1 MISESEIYHRTAARP
16 LSSISIIVDRLKSA
30 RLQDTVDVFTKPE
43 SEPEILNVSRRT
55 KAVNFTSDT
64 SESYWPDMVGC
75 PVSTCVADFKAQP
88 EESLQRSPNFGTNNS
103 PTISESEPDDD
114 SNFWE
119 RRRASHTSGILPQ
132 DHFLSASAPD
142 GPLCLP
148 LSDTAWVDVDRKFR
162 FCGGGGGSS
171 RGGCATVATTA
182 TTTSLNQC
190 HLCQQ
195 NPLPAK
201 RSCRSLSASSAF
213 CKKRSRDRVCSFT
226 TGGGGCNPGQAGT
239 NSGNCGRPRATIARP
254 VALRLFQTHQQQQQ
268 QQQQKAY
275 FSDLNS
281 PQTPASQS
289 LPSANQS
296 PAVHTHQIQ
305 QQQQQQHSHLD
316 AQTLIASGGV
326 KLRNR
331 LIVAPPSS
339 RLSWHHPIFSSGGPG
354 SHPALSANQA
364 AQRRGSYYPSSGFH
378 PSGRPYSIFATG
390 LAADGVSPSTEFPVK
405 LRKPPSLACLPSGLD
420 FSHHRISAFTP
431 TQSRRISPHEGNQAT
446 SDFSFSPD
454 VVSSPYQN
462 IASSAS
468 SGFFQDSFSNSFSAS
483 RLADDSLMSEQSEP
497 PQANTLLQRSAK
509 PCLFSNSY
517 GECNNLA
524 HRGRD
529 VDFYCPLTDGEY
541 SFRGGDNHTRVQ
553 QQQHQQTQTQQ
564 QLDDG
569 DATRDSPNLS
579 VFDSTMNPACKTPNS
594 SASSSSAASFLR
606 ASTRCQSQPTAT
618 GGTPL
623 CRDCARGRNGSPLKD
638 MTGSQF
644 RAYSGTGGGLKRR
657 RCSHNM
663 DTAACGQVVCTTD
676 FSNWPSLQE
685 PEETCFGSGWCD
697 SQGSSSSF
705 PTSSEGIFIFGS
717 VSARRGVSS
726 RPLSESGT
734 DTPIAGR
741 LPQEADFSQLPDK
754 PLQCLQPADSVNAT
768 ESELLS
774 GWSSTSGGANLNAY
788 SVSPLRQLPEL
799 ALIQDPQSMI
809 LAHSGIRRRKELA
822 GLSEASEEEE
832 SNESSGMGKFGASL
846 HRCPGQFLEEYDAGT
861 LTPPLQTRFRP
872 ISAMH
877 SSPMDVKAF
886 PDSSTEGSPCSFAA
900 EPKNASTSRPPSAS
914 VALSSG
920 ACLCGQSPS
929 EGLEDDFSTTE
940 EDESEGSGEDGFVEI
955 APGLSHRIKMRSMR
969 SLNAN
974 CVTGLNGGQII
985 QDQQTD
991 DFTPDLTKYEELD
1004 IGLIERD

>member
-1 MISESEIYHRTAARP
+1 
-16 LSSISIIVDRLKSA
+16 
-30 RLQDTVDVFTKPE
+30 
-43 SEPEILNVSRRT
+43 
-55 KAVNFTSDT
+55 
-64 SESYWPDMVGC
+64 MVGC
-75 PVSTCVADFKAQP
+75 PVSTCVEGFKTQP
-88 EESLQRSPNFGTNNS
+88 EEPLQRSPNFGTNNS
-103 PTISESEPDDD
+103 PTVSEPELDDD

-119 RRRASHTSGILPQ
+119 RRRASQTSGILPR
-132 DHFLSASAPD
+132 DHCLSASAPD

-148 LSDTAWVDVDRKFR
+148 LSDTPSWIDVDRKLR
-162 FCGGGGGSS
+162 FCG
-171 RGGCATVATTA
+171 TVTTA
-182 TTTSLNQC
+182 VTTTSLSQC

-195 NPLPAK
+195 DPLPAK

-213 CKKRSRDRVCSFT
+213 CKKRSRDRVGSFT
-226 TGGGGCNPGQAGT
+226 TTTTTTAANGNTVQAGS
-239 NSGNCGRPRATIARP
+239 NGGSNCGRPRATIARP
-254 VALRLFQTHQQQQQ
+254 VALRLIQTSQQ
-268 QQQQKAY
+268 QQQQKAF

-281 PQTPASQS
+281 PQTPASQP
-289 LPSANQS
+289 LPGAGQS
-296 PAVHTHQIQ
+296 PAVHTHQ
-305 QQQQQQHSHLD
+305 QQQHYHMD

-331 LIVAPPSS
+331 LIIAPPSS

-364 AQRRGSYYPSSGFH
+364 AQRRASYYPSAGFH
-378 PSGRPYSIFATG
+378 PNGRPYSIFATG
-390 LAADGVSPSTEFPVK
+390 LAADGSSPSTEFAVK
-405 LRKPPSLACLPSGLD
+405 LRKPPSLACLPSGLE
-420 FSHHRISAFTP
+420 FNHHRISAFTP

-497 PQANTLLQRSAK
+497 PQAVTLIQRSAK

-524 HRGRD
+524 RRARD
-529 VDFYCPLTDGEY
+529 ADFYCPDGECPL
-541 SFRGGDNHTRVQ
+541 RGSDSH
-553 QQQHQQTQTQQ
+553 TQQ
-564 QLDDG
+564 QSQQQL
-569 DATRDSPNLS
+569 TESEETSDSPNLS
-579 VFDSTMNPACKTPNS
+579 VFDSNMNPACKTPNS

-606 ASTRCQSQPTAT
+606 ASTRCQSQPTAI
-618 GGTPL
+618 GGTTL
-623 CRDCARGRNGSPLKD
+623 CRDCVHGRNCSPLKD
-638 MTGSQF
+638 MTGAQL
-644 RAYSGTGGGLKRR
+644 RAYNGAAGGLKRR

-663 DTAACGQVVCTTD
+663 DTSCGGQVCTTG
-676 FSNWPSLQE
+676 FSNWSSSLQE
-685 PEETCFGSGWCD
+685 PEETSFGSAFDG
-697 SQGSSSSF
+697 QGSL
-705 PTSSEGIFIFGS
+705 PTGSEGIFVFGS
-717 VSARRGVSS
+717 ANTRRGVAS

-741 LPQEADFSQLPDK
+741 LPQEAVFNQLPDR
-754 PLQCLQPADSVNAT
+754 PLQYHHHHHPADGMNWA
-768 ESELLS
+768 EGEPMS
-774 GWSSTSGGANLNAY
+774 GWSSTSGGANLNTY

-799 ALIQDPQSMI
+799 ALLQDPQGMV
-809 LAHSGIRRRKELA
+809 LAHPSIRRRKELA

-832 SNESSGMGKFGASL
+832 SNESSGIGKFGAGL
-846 HRCPGQFLEEYDAGT
+846 HCCSGQFLEEYDAGT

-872 ISAMH
+872 ISAMR

-900 EPKNASTSRPPSAS
+900 DPKNATTSRPPSTA
-914 VALSSG
+914 VVLSSAA

-929 EGLEDDFSTTE
+929 EGVEDAFSTTE
-940 EDESEGSGEDGFVEI
+940 EEEEGSEGSGADGFVEI
-955 APGLSHRIKMRSMR
+955 APGLSHRLKMRTMR

-974 CVTGLNGGQII
+974 CVTGQLV
-985 QDQQTD
+985 QDQQQTED
-991 DFTPDLTKYEELD
+991 LTPDLTKYKELD